1 MAKLNFQMAELNFEM
16 AKLPFQ
22 MARLPFQMAELLF
35 QMAKFPFQMPEL
47 PLQVTGQN
55 DRQGKNL
62 TGQLRILAGHCPLT
76 GRYFVP
82 WVQYN

>member
-22 MARLPFQMAELLF
+22 MARLPFQMAEL
-35 QMAKFPFQMPEL
+35 PFQMPEL